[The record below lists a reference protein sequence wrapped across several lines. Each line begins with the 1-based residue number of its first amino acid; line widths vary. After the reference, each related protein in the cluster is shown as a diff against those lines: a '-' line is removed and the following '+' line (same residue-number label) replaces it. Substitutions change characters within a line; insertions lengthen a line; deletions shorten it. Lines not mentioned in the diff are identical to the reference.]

1 MWFKCSVFPFEHWI
15 LLPQSVCG
23 LFRLFLSLLA
33 HFSILFIIW
42 RTTENKQTDT
52 TICHFNIRWENLRS
66 TCIRPAA
73 FIHSFIHT
81 IAIVL
86 YVSIWD
92 SFCLFWPLFR
102 NGQRFTERNDIVNWK
117 IKAFIKSGL
126 HVSCFHLPVSDLRT
140 VLVHTYMCF
149 YCVEYLF
156 VRFII
161 IIEIMTKN
169 KIIIITVL
177 MAQVQVESL

>member
-15 LLPQSVCG
+15 LFPQSVCG
-23 LFRLFLSLLA
+23 LFRFFLSLLA

-73 FIHSFIHT
+73 FIHSFIQ
-81 IAIVL
+81 L
-86 YVSIWD
+86 Q
-92 SFCLFWPLFR
+92 SFCTWAFEIHFVYFGHYSKMVNDLR
-102 NGQRFTERNDIVNWK
+102 NATILSTEKYKRLL
-117 IKAFIKSGL
+117 KSGL
-126 HVSCFHLPVSDLRT
+126 HVSCFHLPVSNLRT

-161 IIEIMTKN
+161 IIEIMTKQ
-169 KIIIITVL
+169 KIFIITVL